1 MAATDPI
8 CQGEIGLGRLIRVRT
23 HRGAPDAAIFVV
35 AEPEVDKAIQILKAA
50 LGQSKDEYEDLGRV
64 SDAVLNALSLLP
76 GMFART

>member
-1 MAATDPI
+1 
-8 CQGEIGLGRLIRVRT
+8 
-23 HRGAPDAAIFVV
+23 V
-35 AEPEVDKAIQILKAA
+35 AEPEVDKAIQILKAAA